1 MTYYNTNSLGVFRS
15 KEEEEEYYNNRGAYF
30 AMEEEEKPIPSS
42 FYQREWWEDTKF
54 DPEVNYPRG
63 VLQTVHVVVGE
74 GIASYGEWSISFFP
88 ECLDV
93 IHAQRFRCSVDCDEE
108 AFKMGLSAYV
118 NAPTE
123 SWNLDEISDGEASL
137 SDSCKLKPREKYE
150 KMWMRGDIEKI
161 RYMMEVMEYT
171 EYMEMK
177 ENSLEL
183 TKKLFQENPS
193 VEAILEQIPWAFTT
207 QEEFE
212 EEGDKFFAQTLLH
225 DLRAKS
231 GPPSGKYFVCVE
243 KGKHQRVGR
252 WEYVG
257 WNTAALGRTEDEERS
272 QRWSGLRSCG
282 GWIEDEMDDEGRFVA
297 YGVVK
302 KVLSCGVAYVWSKYG
317 GAVVPS
323 EIVYKNRDLFIRERP
338 IKMICIDHNVL
349 EDWVPALTCKKVVP
363 LDPYEKK
370 KVWDWV

>member
-1 MTYYNTNSLGVFRS
+1 MTYCNTNSLGVFRS
-15 KEEEEEYYNNRGAYF
+15 KEEEEEEYYNNREAYF
-30 AMEEEEKPIPSS
+30 AMEEEEKTIPSS

-54 DPEVNYPRG
+54 DPAVNYPRG
-63 VLQTVHVVVGE
+63 VLRKVDVVVGE

-93 IHAQRFRCSVDCDEE
+93 IHAQRFRSSVDCDEE

-118 NAPTE
+118 NASTE
-123 SWNLDEISDGEASL
+123 SWSLDEISDGEASL
-137 SDSCKLKPREKYE
+137 SESCKVKPREKYE
-150 KMWMRGDIEKI
+150 KMWMRDDIEKI
-161 RYMMEVMEYT
+161 RYMMEVMEYI

-177 ENSLEL
+177 EYSLEL
-183 TKKLFQENPS
+183 TTKLFEEEPS
-193 VEAILEQIPWAFTT
+193 VEEVLEKIPWAYTT

-231 GPPSGKYFVCVE
+231 GPPSGKYLVCLE

-252 WEYVG
+252 WEYMRL
-257 WNTAALGRTEDEERS
+257 NPALERKEDEERS
-272 QRWSGLRSCG
+272 QRWSGLQSCG

-302 KVLSCGVAYVWSKYG
+302 KVLSCGVAYVWTKYG
-317 GAVVPS
+317 EAVVPS
-323 EIVYKNRDLFIRERP
+323 DIVYIGAINSP

-349 EDWVPALTCKKVVP
+349 EDWAPALTCKRVVP
-363 LDPYEKK
+363 LDTYEKE